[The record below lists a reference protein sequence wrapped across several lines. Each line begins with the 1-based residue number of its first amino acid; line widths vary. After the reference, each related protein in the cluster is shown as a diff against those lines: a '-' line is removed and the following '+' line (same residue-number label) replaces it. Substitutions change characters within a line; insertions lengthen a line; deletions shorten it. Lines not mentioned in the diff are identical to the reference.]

1 MNDFFIQVE
10 KIIKRILSPVETT
23 MIIDMVEIYEKEDI
37 LKAIESSKYKQRP
50 IDYARAILRNN
61 AKNSQKSQ
69 FQPEKS
75 ESNAMEQLDWMS
87 AWNII
92 HDDDAPEDLKK
103 KALDIINKR
112 RG

>member
-1 MNDFFIQVE
+1 
-10 KIIKRILSPVETT
+10 
-23 MIIDMVEIYEKEDI
+23 
-37 LKAIESSKYKQRP
+37 
-50 IDYARAILRNN
+50 
-61 AKNSQKSQ
+61 
-69 FQPEKS
+69 
-75 ESNAMEQLDWMS
+75 MEQLDWMS

>member
-1 MNDFFIQVE
+1 MNEFFIQVE

-37 LKAIESSKYKQRP
+37 LKAVESSRYKQRP
-50 IDYARAILRNN
+50 IDYARAILRNQ
-61 AKNSQKSQ
+61 AKEKVQDVA
-69 FQPEKS
+69 PECA
-75 ESNAMEQLDWMS
+75 NEQLDWMS

-92 HDDDAPEDLKK
+92 HDDDAPKELKD
-103 KALDIINKR
+103 KALDLINKR